1 MRGRRA
7 VVTFGRVLAR
17 RRAVVLLALA
27 LLAACK
33 EKSTPSA
40 APAPSTASGSPAP
53 TTASG
58 AAAPA
63 APKPPTLAPGSAAP
77 APAVQPLSD
86 ADVAAMLPKL
96 DGDVLIAPKTTADA
110 RQAHATWCIAGSSAT
125 TVAANLATTM
135 TAAGWQD
142 LGSRGDAKKAGVSG
156 ERDGYRLS
164 YVVSASSAASCREPT
179 HYMVS
184 ATLFRMH

>member
-1 MRGRRA
+1 MRGRRDL
-7 VVTFGRVLAR
+7 VTFARVLA
-17 RRAVVLLALA
+17 VAL

-33 EKSTPSA
+33 EKSAPPAPA
-40 APAPSTASGSPAP
+40 APPP
-53 TTASG
+53 TTAGGS
-58 AAAPA
+58 AAPA
-63 APKPPTLAPGSAAP
+63 APAAPRPPALAPGPAAP
-77 APAVQPLSD
+77 APEIQPLSD

-96 DGDVLIAPKTTADA
+96 DGDVLIAPRTTADA
-110 RQAHATWCIAGSSAT
+110 HQAHGTWCIAGTSAT
-125 TVAANLATTM
+125 TVAADLATTM
-135 TAAGWQD
+135 TTAGWQD

-184 ATLFRMH
+184 ATLFRMR